1 MVSVFAWVRPFTIAF
16 DDFLAEFSTLK
27 GVFKKEM
34 TVLLIKQG
42 KFTRFST
49 KNTQKFSKNHPIYPI
64 GKPTTILHS
73 KFLLLNSDF
82 PNPQN
87 PHLLIDSYTHFLI
100 HCSKIARFS
109 YKIDSIFA
117 QNSIFL
123 KKNLSLFLKT
133 SYVPRVTGNG
143 PIFRIKCA
151 SIFNY
156 RGRLFLPA
164 P

>member
-1 MVSVFAWVRPFTIAF
+1 MVSVFAWVRLFTIAF
-16 DDFLAEFSTLK
+16 DDVLEEFTTLK
-27 GVFKKEM
+27 GVFNKKRS
-34 TVLLIKQG
+34 KPAKNHQ
-42 KFTRFST
+42 FPT
-49 KNTQKFSKNHPIYPI
+49 KNTQKPYKNYQKLVLSLSNGSTTFS
-64 GKPTTILHS
+64 HS